1 MNKNNNIFN
10 IFIWVYILLICYI
23 IYNKYSF
30 ELFDF
35 SILNYE
41 IDNIKYVEKN
51 EDEFNDILRKIK
63 GKAKTYYSNIVLITS
78 KIIVSSR
85 RFDYAKNRSIY
96 STETRYEQ
104 TFDTIESIRKKIPDA
119 CIFLIDNSNLDI
131 YMYNKLND
139 LCDVFI
145 NPIND
150 KKLKYYTDKNLYKSI
165 AEGYQIMYFLDLF
178 KQLDIKFDRFFK
190 ISGRY
195 YLNDTFNYNKYVN
208 NNIIFSNNNKWGIF
222 YYTCF
227 YMIPYSKFNLYENS
241 YKILYNNIKNTEL
254 VQNSIEFI
262 LPQLIG
268 FENIK
273 LVNHLGVT
281 QRIAVRDEISDI

>member
-1 MNKNNNIFN
+1 MDKNNNIFN

-35 SILNYE
+35 SMLNYE

-51 EDEFNDILRKIK
+51 NEEFNDILSKIRQK
-63 GKAKTYYSNIVLITS
+63 TKTYYPNIVLITS
-78 KIIVSSR
+78 KIIVSR
-85 RFDYAKNRSIY
+85 IRFDYVENRSIY

-104 TFDTIESIRKKIPDA
+104 TLDTIESIRKNIPDV

-131 YMYNKLND
+131 DMYNKLNK

-150 KKLKYYTDKNLYKSI
+150 KKLKYYTKIISI
-165 AEGYQIMYFLDLF
+165 VNIYNE
-178 KQLDIKFDRFFK
+178 FDRFFK

-195 YLNDTFNYNKYVN
+195 YLNDTFNYNKYLN
-208 NNIIFSNNNKWGIF
+208 NDIIFSNNDKWGIY

-227 YMIPYSKFNLYENS
+227 YMIPYSKFNLYEKS
-241 YKILYNNIKNTEL
+241 YKILYNNINNTEL
-254 VQNSIEFI
+254 VENSIEFI
-262 LPQLIG
+262 LPSLIG

-273 LVNHLGVT
+273 LVDHLGVT

>member
-1 MNKNNNIFN
+1 MDKNNNLFN
-10 IFIWVYILLICYI
+10 IFIAIYIVLICYI
-23 IYNKYSF
+23 IYNKYTF

-35 SILNYE
+35 SMLNYD
-41 IDNIKYVEKN
+41 IDNIKYIDKN
-51 EDEFNDILRKIK
+51 TEEFNDILSKIR
-63 GKAKTYYSNIVLITS
+63 GKTRTYYSNIVLITS
-78 KIIVSSR
+78 KIIVSSKP
-85 RFDYAKNRSIY
+85 FSYVENRSIY

-104 TFDTIESIRKKIPDA
+104 TLDTIESIRKKIPDS
-119 CIFLIDNSNLDI
+119 CIFLIDNSNLDRD
-131 YMYNKLND
+131 MYNKLNE

-145 NPIND
+145 NPIYD
-150 KKLKYYTDKNLYKSI
+150 KKLKYYTDRNIYKSI

-195 YLNDTFNYNKYVN
+195 YLNNKFKYNKFLS
-208 NNIIFSNNNKWGIF
+208 NNIIFSSNNEFGIF

-227 YMIPYSKFNLYENS
+227 YMIPYTKFNLYENS

-254 VQNSIEFI
+254 VENSIEFI

-273 LVNHLGVT
+273 LVNRLGVT
-281 QRIAVRDEISDI
+281 QRIAVWNEVVDI

>member
-1 MNKNNNIFN
+1 MDKNNNIFN

-35 SILNYE
+35 SMLNYE

-51 EDEFNDILRKIK
+51 NEEFNDILSKIRQK
-63 GKAKTYYSNIVLITS
+63 TKTYYPNIVLITS
-78 KIIVSSR
+78 KIIVSR
-85 RFDYAKNRSIY
+85 IRFDYVENRSIY

-104 TFDTIESIRKKIPDA
+104 TLDTIESIRKNIPDV

-131 YMYNKLND
+131 DMYNKLNK

-150 KKLKYYTDKNLYKSI
+150 KKLKYYTDRNIYKSI

-195 YLNDTFNYNKYVN
+195 YLNDTFNYNKYLN
-208 NNIIFSNNNKWGIF
+208 NDIIFSNNDKWGIY

-227 YMIPYSKFNLYENS
+227 YMIPYSKFNLYEKS
-241 YKILYNNIKNTEL
+241 YKILYNNINNTEL
-254 VQNSIEFI
+254 VENSIEFI
-262 LPQLIG
+262 LPSLIG

-273 LVNHLGVT
+273 LVDHLGVT